1 MLVTIP
7 IGLFVLL
14 LTFDNPV
21 IRSVEMDGYQV
32 TLYDLDCGVL
42 CDFGVG
48 VDQERILVLP
58 IKLTQRLYVFDDAI
72 SATVEILGNNHLRV
86 TTLPF
91 TDQYPNI
98 RVRDFQIKP
107 YFFF

>member
-1 MLVTIP
+1 VTIP
-7 IGLFVLL
+7 IGLFELL
-14 LTFDNPV
+14 LLAPDNPV

-32 TLYDLDCGVL
+32 TLYDLDCGAL

-48 VDQERILVLP
+48 VDQERILVP
-58 IKLTQRLYVFDDAI
+58 PVKLTQRLYVFDDAE
-72 SATVEILGNNHLRV
+72 SATVEILGKNHLRV

-98 RVRDFQIKP
+98 RIRDFQIKP